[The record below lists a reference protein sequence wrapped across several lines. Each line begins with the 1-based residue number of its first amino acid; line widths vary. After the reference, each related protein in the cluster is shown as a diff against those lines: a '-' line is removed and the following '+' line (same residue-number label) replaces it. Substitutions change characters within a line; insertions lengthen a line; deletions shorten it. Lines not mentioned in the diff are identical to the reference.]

1 MRNLAG
7 TLMKQHRFA
16 ESLSAIEK
24 CLSVAP
30 DDIAMMIA
38 YGDCPAELGRSGES
52 EVHYRLAIKTGGPE
66 QLVDLAKAR
75 LSEKSEQAFRSSGD
89 VQPDV
94 VEYIKDAL
102 ERFKAMDVPQIQMFA
117 LELAT
122 IGNKGLNIK
131 DPAKKHQLQTW
142 PGEYSGLQ
150 VISIMY
156 AAFQQF
162 APTTDLGIDLSRE
175 YQIATQQGQ

>member
-1 MRNLAG
+1 
-7 TLMKQHRFA
+7 MKQHRFA

-38 YGDCPAELGRSGES
+38 YGDCLAQLGRSGES
-52 EVHYRLAIKTGGPE
+52 EIHYRLAIKTGGPE
-66 QLVDLAKAR
+66 QLVDLARAR
-75 LSEKSEQAFRSSGD
+75 LSEKSEQAFRSSGEIRPE
-89 VQPDV
+89 VI
-94 VEYIKDAL
+94 EYIKDAL
-102 ERFKAMDVPQIQMFA
+102 ERFRVMDVVTQIQKFA

-131 DPAKKHQLQTW
+131 DPAKKHLLQTW
-142 PGEYSGLQ
+142 PGEYTGLQ

-175 YQIATQQGQ
+175 YQIATQQGN